1 MDSLNGGLTK
11 LKKNASPLVYAFFFL
26 YLSTRYTK
34 IETL

>member
-1 MDSLNGGLTK
+1 MDSLEEGVTK
-11 LKKNASPLVYAFFFL
+11 LKNNASPLVYAFFFL